1 MTSDSADVS
10 PMSSEVVAKL
20 LFINGFFDRCIYID
34 FYHVRGESEA
44 SMIKIK

>member
-20 LFINGFFDRCIYID
+20 LFINGFFNRCIYID
-34 FYHVRGESEA
+34 FYYLRGGSEA
-44 SMIKIK
+44 SIIKIK